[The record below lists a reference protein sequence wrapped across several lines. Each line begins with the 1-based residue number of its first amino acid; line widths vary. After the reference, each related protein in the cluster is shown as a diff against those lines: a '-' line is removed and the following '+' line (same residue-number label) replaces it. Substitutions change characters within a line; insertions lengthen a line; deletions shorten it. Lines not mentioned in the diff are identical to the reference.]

1 MGSKGGSARKPA
13 AAPAG
18 GGKGGGGKN
27 MLDPL
32 NLFGPKGG
40 GAQQGQAGAQQAH
53 EALQKML
60 QQAGGKGIFGGGKP
74 LG

>member
-1 MGSKGGSARKPA
+1 MGSKGGGKPA
-13 AAPAG
+13 AGG

-27 MLDPL
+27 MMDPL

-40 GAQQGQAGAQQAH
+40 GVEQGKAGAAQAH
-53 EALQKML
+53 DALQKIL
-60 QQAGGKGIFGGGKP
+60 QQAGGKGIFGGNKP